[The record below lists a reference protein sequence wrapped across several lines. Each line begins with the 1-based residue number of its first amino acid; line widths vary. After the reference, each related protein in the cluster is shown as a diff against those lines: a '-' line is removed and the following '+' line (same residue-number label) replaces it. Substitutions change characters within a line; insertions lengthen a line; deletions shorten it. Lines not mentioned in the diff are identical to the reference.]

1 MNSEQFQNLPLSNV
15 FMFGEVMRQE
25 GICKLFLEAL
35 LQRPIDRV
43 VYVSKEETISDEL
56 SWHGIRLD
64 VYMKD
69 EAGTMYNIE
78 MQAVSRD
85 DLPRRIRYYQGTMDR
100 RALESGRDYREL
112 PDSFIIFVCAFDY
125 FGGGLAVYRR
135 KTVLEGREDIPYE
148 DGSHVYVLN
157 SEYREGNAAPAILEY
172 LRCIRDN
179 DVDYGYES
187 ELMRAVCPAIKSI
200 RSDEGK
206 EASYMTMQML
216 MADER
221 RNGVQE
227 GLQKGRVEGL
237 LAAISSLMNTM
248 NWPIERAMEALSVPE
263 DERSQYAALL
273 QKGQETTL

>member
-1 MNSEQFQNLPLSNV
+1 MAWYPA
-15 FMFGEVMRQE
+15 G
-25 GICKLFLEAL
+25 
-35 LQRPIDRV
+35 
-43 VYVSKEETISDEL
+43 
-56 SWHGIRLD
+56 RLHED
-64 VYMKD
+64 D
-69 EAGTMYNIE
+69 TGTMYNIE
-78 MQAVSRD
+78 MQAVNRD

-100 RALESGRDYREL
+100 RALESGKDYREL
-112 PDSFIIFVCAFDY
+112 PDSFIIFVCSFDY
-125 FGGGLAVYRR
+125 FGGGLAMYRR

-187 ELMRAVCPAIKSI
+187 ELMRAVCPAIKNI

-221 RNGVQE
+221 RAAREDTEKRIVVRMYRRGKTLEDIAQDTDIRLEEVRDI
-227 GLQKGRVEGL
+227 LKSEGL
-237 LAAISSLMNTM
+237 LA
-248 NWPIERAMEALSVPE
+248 
-263 DERSQYAALL
+263 
-273 QKGQETTL
+273 

>member
-1 MNSEQFQNLPLSNV
+1 MGSEQFQNLPLSNV

-78 MQAVSRD
+78 MQTVNRD

-100 RALESGRDYREL
+100 RALESGRDWEL
-112 PDSFIIFVCAFDY
+112 PDSFIIFVCGFDY
-125 FGGGLAVYRR
+125 FSGGLAVYRR
-135 KTVLEGREDIPYE
+135 KTVLEGREDISYE
-148 DGSHVYVLN
+148 DGAHVYVLN
-157 SEYREGNAAPAILEY
+157 SKYQEGNAAPAILEY
-172 LRCIRDN
+172 LRCIREN

-200 RSDEGK
+200 RSDERK

-221 RNGVQE
+221 WAGRNE
-227 GLQKGRVEGL
+227 GRCEAIRSIVAKMFRRGKSLEDIVEDTDTPIEDVREMLKAEGL
-237 LAAISSLMNTM
+237 L
-248 NWPIERAMEALSVPE
+248 
-263 DERSQYAALL
+263 
-273 QKGQETTL
+273 K

>member
-1 MNSEQFQNLPLSNV
+1 MSSSQFQNLPLSNV

-78 MQAVSRD
+78 MQTVNRD

-112 PDSFIIFVCAFDY
+112 PDSFIIFVCSFDY

-135 KTVLEGREDIPYE
+135 KTVLEDREDIPYE

-157 SEYREGNAAPAILEY
+157 SEYQDGNAAPAILEY
-172 LRCIRDN
+172 LRCIREN
-179 DVDYGYES
+179 DVDHGYES
-187 ELMRAVCPAIKSI
+187 ELMRAICPAIKTI
-200 RSDEGK
+200 RSDERK
-206 EASYMTMQML
+206 EASYVTMQML

-221 RNGVQE
+221 RAAREE
-227 GLQKGRVEGL
+227 GAESRDTLYGELLKRLEPLGRIGDL
-237 LAAISSLMNTM
+237 LAATADKAKLVALAQEFGLSL
-248 NWPIERAMEALSVPE
+248 
-263 DERSQYAALL
+263 
-273 QKGQETTL
+273 